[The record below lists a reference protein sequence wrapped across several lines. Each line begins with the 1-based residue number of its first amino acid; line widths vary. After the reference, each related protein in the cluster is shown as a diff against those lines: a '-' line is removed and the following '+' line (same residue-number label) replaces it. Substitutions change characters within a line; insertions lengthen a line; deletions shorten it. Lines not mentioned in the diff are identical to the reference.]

1 MEVLIEY
8 LKPLAD
14 SNILTPLAAFGTS
27 LVAFITIFVNV
38 TSQSVIAKKQIK
50 SATALKDKELKTA
63 ISLKDKELA
72 ASQKESRN
80 TELKQKIELIID
92 SMYLYELALGEEI
105 QKFDFY
111 NRYQEPKFDVK
122 DEKNQAQAAIDRD
135 IERITNFTV
144 QTKQNATG
152 HKIKASTLA
161 HLYAQEVSAL
171 IDSISSQESLIVT
184 ELHQL
189 RERMS
194 RVERS
199 ERKGLGLY
207 LETRVDFENTLRSVI
222 ELQEKVGRDC
232 ESIRALL
239 AMKVRLLD

>member
-1 MEVLIEY
+1 MEALIEY

-14 SNILTPLAAFGTS
+14 SNILTPMAAFGTS
-27 LVAFITIFVNV
+27 LVAFITIIVNV
-38 TSQSVIAKKQIK
+38 LSQYFLTKKQIK
-50 SATALKDKELKTA
+50 SATNLKDKELETA

-72 ASQKESRN
+72 ASQNESKN
-80 TELKQKIELIID
+80 TELKQKIELLID

-111 NRYQEPKFDVK
+111 SRYKETKFDVK
-122 DEKNQAQAAIDRD
+122 DETNHAQAALDRD

-171 IDSISSQESLIVT
+171 IDSISSQESLIVN

-189 RERMS
+189 RERMTL
-194 RVERS
+194 VERR
-199 ERKGLGLY
+199 EKQGLGTY
-207 LETRVDFENTLRSVI
+207 IKARVDFENTHQLVI
-222 ELQEKVGRDC
+222 GLQEKVGRDC
-232 ESIRALL
+232 EAIRAVL
-239 AMKVRLLD
+239 AMKVRSLG